1 MQISGTMQVTEFTLG
16 SDEDDYIMSVT
27 SDKEEE
33 KYSCLV
39 DAIKR
44 LQPAIAKLLLQFD
57 DEIKTLE
64 Q

>member
-1 MQISGTMQVTEFTLG
+1 MQVTEFSLG

-27 SDKEEE
+27 SEKEDE

-39 DAIKR
+39 DAIKQ
-44 LQPAIAKLLLQFD
+44 LQPGIAKLLQQFD
-57 DEIKTLE
+57 SEIKRLE

>member
-1 MQISGTMQVTEFTLG
+1 MSGTIQVTEFTLG
-16 SDEDDYIMSVT
+16 SDEDDYIMSVS
-27 SDKEEE
+27 SDKEDE

-39 DAIKR
+39 DAVKE

-57 DEIKTLE
+57 SEIKTLE